1 MSHEADEASLR
12 SLRMDSPPSATPY
25 PPPPR
30 PPSAAPRRVRWGFGD
45 AVWVTVI
52 GIVGA
57 NVVGAIVVAVRHADV
72 IRHHQSVHF
81 DAIDTAITTAAQ
93 YALMLGLIFLFIGRK
108 GRGPVRDLGLRVRAA
123 DWWWLSIGVGG
134 SIAVGIVLFPISHLW
149 SDGNHGSQ
157 EIGQQLQQS
166 ASWSRVVL
174 FILIVCV
181 APVAEELLFR
191 GIVLRSALRR
201 MHAPGAVL
209 VSGAS
214 FAALHLLDPTTFPA
228 LPALFALGTFSA
240 VVAVRSGNL
249 SRSILLHSG
258 FNLLGA
264 IQLLSSAHK

>member
-1 MSHEADEASLR
+1 
-12 SLRMDSPPSATPY
+12 
-25 PPPPR
+25 
-30 PPSAAPRRVRWGFGD
+30 VRWGFGD
-45 AVWVTVI
+45 AVWVLVV
-52 GIVGA
+52 GVVGSSIVGA
-57 NVVGAIVVAVRHADV
+57 ITVAVRHADLSH
-72 IRHHQSVHF
+72 RHQSVHF
-81 DAIDTAITTAAQ
+81 DAIDTAITTVVQ
-93 YALMLGLIFLFIGRK
+93 YALMLGLTFLLIGWK
-108 GRGPVRDLGLRVRAA
+108 GRGVRHDLGLVVRAT

-134 SIAVGIVLFPISHLW
+134 SIAVGIALFPISHLW
-149 SDGNHGSQ
+149 SNGHHGSQ
-157 EIGQQLQQS
+157 EIGKQLQDS

-174 FILIVCV
+174 FVLIVCV

-191 GIVLRSALRR
+191 GIVLRAALRR

-240 VVAVRSGNL
+240 VVAIRSGSL

-264 IQLLSSAHK
+264 IQLLAASHR